1 MHLYIFYAQKSIQGL
16 GNPIGGELKI
26 GLKGF
31 ALGVKTKVC
40 QNDITPIWHHFGVKF
55 S

>member
-1 MHLYIFYAQKSIQGL
+1 METQEF

-31 ALGVKTKVC
+31 TLGVKTKYLASIYVA
-40 QNDITPIWHHFGVKF
+40 PF
-55 S
+55 